1 MKENPIFIT
10 PSEVMEYLYCPRF
23 IYFMNVLNIAQHEQ
37 RRTLVNKG
45 RDIHNL
51 KLVRNKEYL
60 RQRIGAISK
69 ECDVYL
75 TSEKLSLVGKVD
87 EVLFLENGYAAPLDY
102 KFAYWD
108 DKIYKTLKIQQ
119 TLYALLIE
127 EKYKLKVKNAYL
139 VYVRSKNKLVE
150 LTISDNLKKEARD
163 IVSDIFDI
171 INCNFFPAPTKT
183 KSKCSDCT
191 YRNLCLN

>member
-1 MKENPIFIT
+1 
-10 PSEVMEYLYCPRF
+10 
-23 IYFMNVLNIAQHEQ
+23 MNVLNIAQHEH

-75 TSEKLSLVGKVD
+75 TSEKLSLVGRVD
-87 EVLFLENGYAAPLDY
+87 EVLFLADGNAVPLDY

-108 DKIYKTLKIQQ
+108 DKIYKTLRIQQ

-127 EKYKLKVKNAYL
+127 EKYNVKVNKAFI

-150 LTISDNLKKEARD
+150 LPISAKLKDEARK
-163 IVSDIFDI
+163 IVVDIFDI
-171 INCNFFPAPTKT
+171 LNLNYFPAQTKT